1 MKIILK
7 DIELYGYHGVH
18 ELEKKV
24 GVSFLVNMCMNI
36 DIDQPDISLDET
48 IDYAIVLSILKVEF
62 NQPSSLLESLAI
74 RIAASVKLT
83 FPQLLGISINI
94 MKIGAP
100 IENFLG
106 CVGIEYE
113 KSYS

>member
-24 GVSFLVNMCMNI
+24 GVSFLVNMSMKI
-36 DIDQPDISLDET
+36 DIDQPNISLDET
-48 IDYAIVLSILKVEF
+48 VDYAIVLSILKDEF
-62 NQPSSLLESLAI
+62 KLPSSLLESLAI
-74 RIAASVKLT
+74 RIAASIKLR
-83 FPQLLGISINI
+83 FPQLLDICINI

-100 IENFLG
+100 IENFQG
-106 CVGIEYE
+106 SVGIEYE